1 MIVIV
6 TLDITLGGGIE
17 RVVTNKSN
25 SLVSKGNHVKV
36 ISFFKSNNSIK
47 YDLDPRIS
55 VIYLSNFKFTKN
67 YKIYLMLLFFKLL
80 NNIHSSD
87 IIVSMYPIISI
98 PLAITKYRNKV
109 IASEHSEFFS
119 QGKIIRF
126 FRKHTYNR
134 LLCVVTLTK
143 QGKEEFSKINIF
155 AHRIPNFS
163 FFNRVKKKDFKK
175 LIKILFIGRFEDVK
189 NPLLFVD
196 IANWFEKKSLLK
208 IKFEMYGEGSLKES
222 IEKLIKKRK
231 NIKLYPFSNNI
242 ENILEKSHG
251 LILTSKTEAFPMVA
265 IESITKDVI
274 VYGLSSQVGTKEII
288 GTQNQRIVN
297 PHEINNLC
305 LQIEKDFKTK
315 KNYLTALSE
324 NSINIKQYDK
334 VTVINQWENIINSL
348 VKSN

>member
-25 SLVSKGNHVKV
+25 SLVSRGNHVKV
-36 ISFFKSNNSIK
+36 ISFFKSNNTIK
-47 YDLDPRIS
+47 YNLDKR
-55 VIYLSNFKFTKN
+55 VNVKYLSNLKFSKN
-67 YKIYLMLLFFKLL
+67 YKFFLVLLFHKLIRE
-80 NNIHSSD
+80 IHLTD
-87 IIVSMYPIISI
+87 TIVSMYPVISI
-98 PLAITKYRNKV
+98 PLAITKYRNRI

-134 LLCVVTLTK
+134 LHSVVTLTN
-143 QGKEEFSKINIF
+143 QGKEEFSKIGIF
-155 AHRIPNFS
+155 ANRIPNFS
-163 FFNRVKKKDFKK
+163 FFNRVRKRDFKK
-175 LIKILFIGRFEDVK
+175 WIKILFIGRFEDVK
-189 NPLLFVD
+189 NPLLFTD
-196 IANWFEKKSLLK
+196 IANWFEKNSLSK
-208 IKFEMYGEGSLKES
+208 IKFEMYGDGPLKGQ

-231 NIKLYPFSNNI
+231 NIKLFSFSNDI

-288 GTQNQRIVN
+288 GTQNPRIVN
-297 PHEINNLC
+297 FNDINNLC

-315 KNYLTALSE
+315 NNYLKALNE
-324 NSINIKQYDK
+324 NSINVELYKQS
-334 VTVINQWENIINSL
+334 TVIKQWENLFKNL
-348 VKSN
+348 N

>member
-25 SLVSKGNHVKV
+25 SLVSIGNHVKV
-36 ISFFKSNNSIK
+36 ISFFKSNNTIK
-47 YDLDPRIS
+47 YNLDKRVNIK
-55 VIYLSNFKFTKN
+55 YLSNLKFSKN
-67 YKIYLMLLFFKLL
+67 YKFFLVLLFYKLIRE
-80 NNIHSSD
+80 IHLTD
-87 IIVSMYPIISI
+87 KIVSMYPVISI
-98 PLAITKYRNKV
+98 PLAITKYRNRI

-134 LLCVVTLTK
+134 LHSVVTLTK

-155 AHRIPNFS
+155 AYRIPNFS

-196 IANWFEKKSLLK
+196 IANWFEKKSSSK
-208 IKFEMYGEGSLKES
+208 IKFEMYGDGPLRGQIK
-222 IEKLIKKRK
+222 KLIKKRK
-231 NIKLYPFSNNI
+231 NIKLFSFTNDI

-274 VYGLSSQVGTKEII
+274 VYGLSSQIGTKEII
-288 GTQNQRIVN
+288 GTKNPRIVN
-297 PHEINNLC
+297 FNDINNLC
-305 LQIEKDFKTK
+305 LQIEKDKIGR
-315 KNYLTALSE
+315 AH
-324 NSINIKQYDK
+324 
-334 VTVINQWENIINSL
+334 V
-348 VKSN
+348 

>member
-1 MIVIV
+1 
-6 TLDITLGGGIE
+6 
-17 RVVTNKSN
+17 
-25 SLVSKGNHVKV
+25 
-36 ISFFKSNNSIK
+36 
-47 YDLDPRIS
+47 
-55 VIYLSNFKFTKN
+55 
-67 YKIYLMLLFFKLL
+67 
-80 NNIHSSD
+80 
-87 IIVSMYPIISI
+87 MYPIISI